1 MARQSWHRGDLT
13 VAGRVT
19 AFLLVVAAAVGLT
32 DGATSA
38 RVGAQAYFLRQSA
51 APRSLVTLVVPGAR
65 GPVNLRVLRAGTMP
79 ITGLRRDEVN
89 GVVVREGTRAPTG
102 TPRRL
107 RIRVGDWESGLYFA
121 EVRGRAGRIGYA
133 PLVVRPPVLGG
144 HRVAVVMP
152 TNTWQAYNRRDADRD
167 GLGDTWYEDDTVATV
182 DTTRAFLDRGVPPR
196 FNVYDLPFLRW
207 LSRSGKEVDVISDL
221 DLRTV
226 TSGAR
231 LRRAYDLIVFPG
243 HHEYVTGHEYA
254 VVTGYRDRGGSL
266 MFLSANNFFYRVDYR
281 GDRMTRVAKWR
292 DLGRPEAALIGTQ
305 YIAND
310 RGKHRRGFVV
320 RATPASDWLFAGT
333 GLEPGATFGSFGIEI
348 DRKARASPPG
358 TQVVAE
364 IPNLFGR
371 GLTAQMTYYQHQ
383 SGARV
388 FAAGAFT
395 LGGSALQGPVPRM
408 LENLWSHLLREAPP
422 PEVEPPPT
430 EPAAR

>member
-1 MARQSWHRGDLT
+1 M
-13 VAGRVT
+13 
-19 AFLLVVAAAVGLT
+19 
-32 DGATSA
+32 
-38 RVGAQAYFLRQSA
+38 
-51 APRSLVTLVVPGAR
+51 
-65 GPVNLRVLRAGTMP
+65 
-79 ITGLRRDEVN
+79 
-89 GVVVREGTRAPTG
+89 
-102 TPRRL
+102 
-107 RIRVGDWESGLYFA
+107 
-121 EVRGRAGRIGYA
+121 RGRAGRIGYA

-292 DLGRPEAALIGTQ
+292 ELGRPEAALIGTQ

-371 GLTAQMTYYQHQ
+371 GLTAQMTYYQHR

-408 LENLWSHLLREAPP
+408 LENLWSHLLRETPP

>member
-1 MARQSWHRGDLT
+1 MRAPPWHRGRVSL
-13 VAGRVT
+13 GRT
-19 AFLLVVAAAVGLT
+19 LAALALVGVAAILAPQS
-32 DGATSA
+32 ATAA
-38 RVGAQAYFLRQSA
+38 RTGMQAYFLRQSA

-65 GPVNLRVLRAGTMP
+65 GAVNLRFLRAGTMP

-89 GVVVREGTRAPTG
+89 GFVVREGTHVPTG
-102 TPRRL
+102 TPRAL
-107 RIRVGDWESGLYFA
+107 RIRVGNWESGLYFA
-121 EVRGRAGRIGYA
+121 EVRGRAGRIAYA
-133 PLVVRPPVLGG
+133 PLVVRPAVLGG

-207 LSRSGKEVDVISDL
+207 LWRSGKEVDVLSDL
-221 DLRTV
+221 DLRAV
-226 TSGAR
+226 TGGAR

-243 HHEYVTGHEYA
+243 HHEYVTAKEYD
-254 VVTGYRDRGGSL
+254 VLTGYRNRGGSL
-266 MFLSANNFFYRVDYR
+266 MFLSANNVFYRVDYR

-292 DLGRPEAALIGTQ
+292 ELGRPEAALIGAQ

-310 RGKHRRGFVV
+310 RGRRRAGFIV
-320 RATPASDWLFAGT
+320 RATPASAWLFAGT
-333 GLEPGATFGSFGIEI
+333 GLEPGARFGSFGIEI
-348 DRKARASPPG
+348 DKKARSSPPG

-371 GLTAQMTYYQHQ
+371 GLTAQMTYHQHR

-395 LGGSALQGPVPRM
+395 LGGSALQGPIPRV
-408 LENLWSHLLREAPP
+408 LDNLWRHLLREPP
-422 PEVEPPPT
+422 LPEDEPPVEP
-430 EPAAR
+430 A